1 MGAHSNRHLITY
13 LPLVAVTTLLVAIL
27 PVALVWW
34 LRAAEIINSFWVG
47 AAVSVTVVFVI
58 WHAGG
63 ALWKTRSGSHD
74 ILFSELLLWG
84 WMQRWRN
91 DRRLDAA
98 ADVLGL
104 ASRKPQAVPEAGLTN
119 EHKADLL
126 AQLSTTLEARDPY
139 THGHSR
145 RVARHATNIARRMG
159 LPSEEVTKIRAAAVM
174 HDVGKL
180 ETPKA
185 VLHKDGKLT
194 DEEFA
199 VIKRHPVDGALMV
212 ATLEDDELT
221 ALVRHHHER
230 IDGGGYP
237 DGLMGDQIPLGA
249 RIIAV
254 ADTFDAVTST
264 RAYRR
269 AHAHKKALDI
279 LTAEA
284 GSQLDAGAVRAFC
297 ACYSGRRPL
306 AVWTMVSSGAPRL
319 ASWSGGGVGSA
330 SAGSLAGVV
339 ATVAAVLAGTT
350 LGPTPDET
358 PAARGQGPA
367 TAAAST
373 AAADPERATGAPER
387 RVARPAREAREN
399 RESRSGGP
407 GPRADRAVPDPPP
420 APTPAYSPPAA
431 PVSVPTPALAPV
443 AAPTPPPTPDSPQDT
458 GGDDDG
464 RGGGQGR
471 DKDRPGGQGK
481 GRGNG
486 GGKGERPRNDNGNG
500 PGQERRGDRGRPDR
514 DQDGRQA
521 PGIGNGRDPSLGNPN
536 TPDAGRG
543 PNGPNNGNGPGNDNG
558 PGNGQVLPT
567 DPVLP
572 LEEVGRGP
580 SQRPARLGPPAG

>member
-34 LRAAEIINSFWVG
+34 LRGAEIINSFWVG
-47 AAVSVTVVFVI
+47 AAVSITVAFVI

-84 WMQRWRN
+84 WVQRWRN

-284 GSQLDAGAVRAFC
+284 GSQLDADAVRAFC

-306 AVWTMVSSGAPRL
+306 AVWTMVSNGAPRL
-319 ASWSGGGVGSA
+319 ASWSGGGLGAA
-330 SAGSLAGVV
+330 SAGSLAGVT
-339 ATVAAVLAGTT
+339 AMVAAVLAGTT
-350 LGPTPDET
+350 LGPAPDET

-387 RVARPAREAREN
+387 RVARPAREN
-399 RESRSGGP
+399 RDRRSGGP

-431 PVSVPTPALAPV
+431 PVSVPTPAPVSVPTPALAPV
-443 AAPTPPPTPDSPQDT
+443 AAPTPPRTPGSRQDT
-458 GGDDDG
+458 GGGDDG

-486 GGKGERPRNDNGNG
+486 R
-500 PGQERRGDRGRPDR
+500 GQERRGDRGRPDR

-521 PGIGNGRDPSLGNPN
+521 PGIGNGRDPSPGNPN
-536 TPDAGRG
+536 TPDAERG

-558 PGNGQVLPT
+558 IGIGIGNGQVLPT

-572 LEEVGRGP
+572 EEEIVPGP
-580 SQRPARLGPPAG
+580 LQQPGPLGPPTG